1 MTGIAKKLLIGASV
15 VAGAMAASPAFAG
28 SIKDAS
34 LGGTAPSDVLTYCA
48 NGGFTEVCNSSLSD
62 ILQGDSNSPGGNV
75 ELAASSEK
83 SGFDFSK
90 YTSLTGKLDGRD
102 ITISSLT
109 ASDWGGGFA
118 EKWFGDFWSGNS
130 LSSKFNDTEKSL
142 AFNVF
147 MNNGGLQRFSDP
159 NISYVNRDS
168 ATGKVSIGLAGHYQA
183 STLLTQSINKQI
195 ATLDQQIAALNVTI
209 ATKTGIQ
216 KQAAIQAKSLATAA
230 KDSATGVKSK
240 LEGTNIFASEIVKVT
255 YEGQTQLLY
264 SFNAT
269 SSGLTAKDDGL
280 SHTGNY
286 EVSVMGTADPQKE
299 VPEPTT
305 MVGGLMALSG
315 MFAAKRKARKK
326 A

>member
-48 NGGFTEVCNSSLSD
+48 NGGFTEVCNSSLST
-62 ILQGDSNSPGGNV
+62 ILQGDSSSPGGNV

-90 YTSLTGKLDGRD
+90 YTSLTGKVDGRD
-102 ITISSLT
+102 IAISSLT

-118 EKWFGDFWSGNS
+118 QKWFGEALTANGFDNLFNS
-130 LSSKFNDTEKSL
+130 SQKTQLFNIF
-142 AFNVF
+142 ANY
-147 MNNGGLQRFSDP
+147 GGFQRFSDP
-159 NISYVNRDS
+159 NISYVNRDG

-183 STLLTQSINKQI
+183 STLLTQSIDKYI
-195 ATLDQQIAALNVTI
+195 ASGSASMS
-209 ATKTGIQ
+209 Q
-216 KQAAIQAKSLATAA
+216 KVMASAAKSVLAN
-230 KDSATGVKSK
+230 
-240 LEGTNIFASEIVKVT
+240 TNIFASEIVKVT

-269 SSGLTAKDDGL
+269 QSGLTAKDDGL

>member
-34 LGGTAPSDVLTYCA
+34 LGGTAPSDVLMYCA

-62 ILQGDSNSPGGNV
+62 ILDGDSSSPGGNV

-83 SGFDFSK
+83 SGFNFSK

-102 ITISSLT
+102 ITLSSLT
-109 ASDWGGGFA
+109 QDDWGGGFA
-118 EKWFGDFWSGNS
+118 EKWFGEAWTANGLN
-130 LSSKFNDTEKSL
+130 SKFNDTEKSL
-142 AFNVF
+142 AFNIF
-147 MNNGGLQRFSDP
+147 MNDGGLQRFSDP
-159 NISYVNRDS
+159 NISYVNRDR
-168 ATGKVSIGLAGHYQA
+168 ATGKVNIGLAGHYQA
-183 STLLTQSINKQI
+183 STLFTKSLDKQI
-195 ATLDQQIAALNVTI
+195 ATLDQQIAAQNVIISRRTSTT
-209 ATKTGIQ
+209 AQKLAAQAQKNVLTTLKT
-216 KQAAIQAKSLATAA
+216 
-230 KDSATGVKSK
+230 SATNTKSK
-240 LEGTNIFASEIVKVT
+240 LAGTNIFASEIVKVT

-269 SSGLTAKDDGL
+269 QSGLTAKDDGL

-286 EVSVMGTADPQKE
+286 EVSVTGTKD

>member
-15 VAGAMAASPAFAG
+15 VAGAMAASPALAG

-34 LGGTAPSDVLTYCA
+34 LGGTAPSDVLLYCA

-62 ILQGDSNSPGGNV
+62 ILDGDSNSPGGNV

-109 ASDWGGGFA
+109 QDDWGGGFA

-130 LSSKFNDTEKSL
+130 LNSKFNDTEKSL
-142 AFNVF
+142 AFNIF
-147 MNNGGLQRFSDP
+147 MNDGGLQRFSDP
-159 NISYVNRDS
+159 NISYVNRDG

-183 STLLTQSINKQI
+183 STLLTQSIDK
-195 ATLDQQIAALNVTI
+195 QIAALNVTI
-209 ATKTGIQ
+209 ATKTGLQ
-216 KQAAIQAKSLATAA
+216 KQLAIQAKSL
-230 KDSATGVKSK
+230 ATGVKSK

-269 SSGLTAKDDGL
+269 QSGLTAKDDGL

>member
-34 LGGTAPSDVLTYCA
+34 LGGTAPSDVLLYCA
-48 NGGFTEVCNSSLSD
+48 NGGFTEVCNSSLSN
-62 ILQGDSNSPGGNV
+62 ILEGNSSSPGGNV

-90 YTSLTGKLDGRD
+90 YTNLTGKLDGRD

-109 ASDWGGGFA
+109 ANDWGGGFA
-118 EKWFGDFWSGNS
+118 QKWFGEALTANGFDST
-130 LSSKFNDTEKSL
+130 FNTSQKSQL
-142 AFNVF
+142 FNIF
-147 MNNGGLQRFSDP
+147 ANYGGFQRFSDP
-159 NISYVNRDS
+159 NISYVNRDGN
-168 ATGKVSIGLAGHYQA
+168 TGKVNIGLAGHYQA
-183 STLLTQSINKQI
+183 STLLTQSIDKYI
-195 ATLDQQIAALNVTI
+195 ASGSASMS
-209 ATKTGIQ
+209 Q
-216 KQAAIQAKSLATAA
+216 KMMASAAKSMLA
-230 KDSATGVKSK
+230 S
-240 LEGTNIFASEIVKVT
+240 TNIFASEIVKVT
-255 YEGQTQLLY
+255 YEGQSQLLY
-264 SFNAT
+264 SFKAT
-269 SSGLTAKDDGL
+269 QSGLTAKDDGL

-286 EVSVMGTADPQKE
+286 EVSMMGTPDPQKE

-326 A
+326 N